1 MRNLKSPFFAI
12 VLLAGVLL
20 LIGVPLLSRG
30 SLVQEANVDDG
41 PPIEW
46 RNDQLG
52 FRVTYPSNWQAL
64 LDPRDLIGDN
74 PTNLHAVAFVPG
86 SGSKSL
92 IIVYAQTLTMT
103 ETLDDYVARQLQDLQ
118 TNDSKVVFTPPS
130 PLKVAGNVD
139 ARETT
144 ALITT
149 ETPPRQQRVIMTLNG
164 QHAYALY
171 YTGPSDGRYAQA
183 FDSLVQSF
191 ACLP

>member
-1 MRNLKSPFFAI
+1 LRNLKSPFFAI

-30 SLVQEANVDDG
+30 SLVQEANSDDG
-41 PPIEW
+41 QPIEW

-74 PTNLHAVAFVPG
+74 PTSLHAVAFVPG
-86 SGSKSL
+86 SGSNSL
-92 IIVYAQTLTMT
+92 IIVYAQTLTVT

-118 TNDSKVVFTPPS
+118 ANDSKIVFTTPS
-130 PLKVAGNVD
+130 SVTVADGLD

-149 ETPPRQQRVIMTLNG
+149 ETPPRQQRVIMTLSG
-164 QHAYALY
+164 QRAYALY
-171 YTGPSDGRYAQA
+171 YTGPTDGRYALA
-183 FDSLVQSF
+183 FESLVQSF
-191 ACLP
+191 AILP

>member
-1 MRNLKSPFFAI
+1 LRNLKSPFFAV
-12 VLLAGVLL
+12 VLLAVVLL

-30 SLVQEANVDDG
+30 NLVQDASVDDG
-41 PPIEW
+41 QPIEW

-74 PTNLHAVAFVPG
+74 PTSLHAVAFVPG
-86 SGSKSL
+86 SGSNSL

-103 ETLDDYVARQLQDLQ
+103 ETLDDYVTRQLQDLQ
-118 TNDSKVVFTPPS
+118 ANDSKVVFKAPS

-164 QHAYALY
+164 QRAYALY
-171 YTGPSDGRYAQA
+171 YTGPVDGRYAQA
-183 FDSLVQSF
+183 FENLVQSF
-191 ACLP
+191 TFLP